1 MNIIASRPYSCTIST
16 ISLASLATSRR
27 WNAWKSLNSFDG
39 IKTLEIP
46 GNVQTIGKTAFAKC
60 TGLEELEIEEG
71 VQTVEE
77 AAFAECS
84 SLNAMILPKSVSNF
98 ATNFVTDYNP
108 VKRIC
113 YRGTREQWI
122 AANLS
127 SDNFYNAKE
136 YIM

>member
-1 MNIIASRPYSCTIST
+1 MKSIELPKQVTTIGANAFMRCSR
-16 ISLASLATSRR
+16 
-27 WNAWKSLNSFDG
+27 

-46 GNVQTIGKTAFAKC
+46 GNVQTIGKTAFAIC
-60 TGLEELEIEEG
+60 TGLEELESEEG

>member
-1 MNIIASRPYSCTIST
+1 MRCSR
-16 ISLASLATSRR
+16 
-27 WNAWKSLNSFDG
+27 

-84 SLNAMILPKSVSNF
+84 SLNAMILPEVCQQFCNKFCDRLQSSQ
-98 ATNFVTDYNP
+98 
-108 VKRIC
+108 K
-113 YRGTREQWI
+113 
-122 AANLS
+122 NLLQRNQRTVDCS
-127 SDNFYNAKE
+127 ELKQ
-136 YIM
+136 

>member
-1 MNIIASRPYSCTIST
+1 MRCSR
-16 ISLASLATSRR
+16 
-27 WNAWKSLNSFDG
+27 

-84 SLNAMILPKSVSNF
+84 SLNAMILPK
-98 ATNFVTDYNP
+98 
-108 VKRIC
+108 
-113 YRGTREQWI
+113 
-122 AANLS
+122 LS
-127 SDNFYNAKE
+127 L
-136 YIM
+136 IHI